1 MYERLL
7 ISNIAMLHLI
17 KSLSDNVAENT
28 NKLSRKNRWRRIGI
42 AYLNKYLEFE
52 TQFKDLILN
61 KNGEIKNYHN
71 LFKSEV
77 IYKLL
82 RKMDEIHDL
91 LDAESETSLIN
102 GYTISKSLMLRIHY
116 DIVYSPE
123 MKYLCR
129 INIPQII
136 IEGPDRSG
144 KSTLISQ
151 LHKFFVDS
159 RKLLLNI
166 TTQLQHVTE
175 GDKVKNKFFLDLS
188 TQEDRLLF
196 QNNLFNRVSRNIYN
210 RNRFP
215 IYYEQIMLMDRSL
228 LSNLIY
234 SYVMLD
240 QEHFRKYLFSNYRS
254 MTNSNPYE
262 KINQKEREKKIEFT
276 FVEPNRIE
284 FIHDNDNIA
293 SSNYPKSAYKTN
305 NPFYNEDDLL
315 DINNI
320 FNDGIASSYT
330 FNHSA
335 KTSSIISSLYKRM
348 REYTLNVLYIKNTVY
363 SFNKL
368 DEIEKNVKQDKI
380 IELFSLFKGI
390 KNLDE
395 LRRSIMPSDKYINS
409 YKTIEKNDFTYSY
422 NITNLMVQNVKA
434 SFDLDTHYHYDVSI
448 IYDDNK
454 ERSAIE
460 TFDKC
465 IEKLIEINEKIYSN
479 EIRNIEP
486 GESIIDDTYCDEG
499 LPEMIEPA

>member
-28 NKLSRKNRWRRIGI
+28 NILSRKNRWKRIGI

-52 TQFKDLILN
+52 TQFKSLILN
-61 KNGEIKNYHN
+61 ENGEIKNDYN

-91 LDAESETSLIN
+91 LDAESETSLLN
-102 GYTISKSLMLRIHY
+102 GYTISKSLMTKIHY

-123 MKYLCR
+123 IKYLCR
-129 INIPQII
+129 INMPHII

-175 GDKVKNKFFLDLS
+175 EDKVKNKFFLDLS

-196 QNNLFNRVSRNIYN
+196 QNNLFNRVNRNIYN

-240 QEHFRKYLFSNYRS
+240 QEHFRKYLFSNYRAMS
-254 MTNSNPYE
+254 SSNPYE
-262 KINQKEREKKIEFT
+262 KINQNKKEKKIEFA

-284 FIHDNDNIA
+284 FIHDNNNIT

-320 FNDGIASSYT
+320 FNDGIASSYSL
-330 FNHSA
+330 NHNT
-335 KTSSIISSLYKRM
+335 KTSSIISTLYKKM

-380 IELFSLFKGI
+380 IELFSLFKGV

-409 YKTIEKNDFTYSY
+409 YKTIEKDDYIYSY

-479 EIRNIEP
+479 EVRNIGQ
-486 GESIIDDTYCDEG
+486 GESIIDDTCCDEG
-499 LPEMIEPA
+499 LPEMAGPA

>member
-28 NKLSRKNRWRRIGI
+28 NILSRKNRWKRIGI
-42 AYLNKYLEFE
+42 AYLNKYLKFE
-52 TQFKDLILN
+52 TQFKSLILN
-61 KNGEIKNYHN
+61 ENGEIKNDYN

-91 LDAESETSLIN
+91 LDAESETSLLN
-102 GYTISKSLMLRIHY
+102 GYTISKSLMTKIHY

-123 MKYLCR
+123 IKYLCR
-129 INIPQII
+129 INMPHII

-175 GDKVKNKFFLDLS
+175 EDKVKNKFFLDLS

-196 QNNLFNRVSRNIYN
+196 QNNLFNRVNRNIYN

-240 QEHFRKYLFSNYRS
+240 QEHFRKYLFSNYRAMS
-254 MTNSNPYE
+254 SSNPYE
-262 KINQKEREKKIEFT
+262 KINQNKKEKKIEFA

-284 FIHDNDNIA
+284 FIHDNNNIT

-320 FNDGIASSYT
+320 FNDGIASSYSL
-330 FNHSA
+330 NHNT
-335 KTSSIISSLYKRM
+335 KTSSIISTLYKKM

-380 IELFSLFKGI
+380 IELFSLFKGV

-409 YKTIEKNDFTYSY
+409 YKTIEKDDYIYSY

-479 EIRNIEP
+479 EVRNIGQ
-486 GESIIDDTYCDEG
+486 GESIIDDTCCDEG
-499 LPEMIEPA
+499 LPEMAGPA